1 LTLIVKPVNIVTRQQ
16 VNGEIKMAHKVLK
29 VSDIIHDNLRRL
41 AYDLNVPIY
50 LIGNII
56 LLEAIEDLLE
66 PENISKFKKR
76 LEGYSEEEE
85 D

>member
-1 LTLIVKPVNIVTRQQ
+1 
-16 VNGEIKMAHKVLK
+16 MAHKVLK